1 MNWKLVLLLSLFGL
15 AMGVATV
22 FLIPGRF
29 EPLFWLVIF
38 GISAYAIAASTP
50 GKHFQHGLVVGIAN
64 CVWVT
69 GTHLLLFESYL
80 ANHPRE
86 AAMMASMPLPDS
98 PRLMMILV
106 GPVIGVLSGCLIGL
120 LALLAGRFVGPG
132 AAPAAPAL

>member
-1 MNWKLVLLLSLFGL
+1 VNWKLVLLLSLFGL

-29 EPLFWLVIF
+29 EPLFWLVIV

-50 GKHFQHGLVVGIAN
+50 SKHFQHGLVVGIAN

-69 GTHLLLFESYL
+69 ATHLLLFESYL

-98 PRLMMILV
+98 PRLLMILV
-106 GPVIGVLSGCLIGL
+106 GPVIGVLSGCVIGL

-132 AAPAAPAL
+132 AAPAAPAP